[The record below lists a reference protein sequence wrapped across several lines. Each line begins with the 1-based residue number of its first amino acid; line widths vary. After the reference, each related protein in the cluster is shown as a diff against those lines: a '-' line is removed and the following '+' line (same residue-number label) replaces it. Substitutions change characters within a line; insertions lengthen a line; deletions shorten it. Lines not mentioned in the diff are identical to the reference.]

1 MIHAST
7 PDATPAAPARTKR
20 TLLGRTLAGFGSAV
34 EIFREAH
41 RLRMEAMERY
51 PFVDS

>member
-1 MIHAST
+1 MIRAST
-7 PDATPAAPARTKR
+7 PDATPTVPPRRKS
-20 TLLGRTLAGFGSAV
+20 LLGLTLAGFGSAV
-34 EIFREAH
+34 DIIREAH

>member
-1 MIHAST
+1 MIPAST
-7 PDATPAAPARTKR
+7 PDASPATPPRRKS
-20 TLLGRTLAGFGSAV
+20 LLSLTLAGFGSAV

-41 RLRMEAMERY
+41 RMRMEAMKHY

>member
-1 MIHAST
+1 MIRAST
-7 PDATPAAPARTKR
+7 PDATPAAQTRRKAGLIGMTI
-20 TLLGRTLAGFGSAV
+20 AGFGSAV
-34 EIFREAH
+34 EIFREAN